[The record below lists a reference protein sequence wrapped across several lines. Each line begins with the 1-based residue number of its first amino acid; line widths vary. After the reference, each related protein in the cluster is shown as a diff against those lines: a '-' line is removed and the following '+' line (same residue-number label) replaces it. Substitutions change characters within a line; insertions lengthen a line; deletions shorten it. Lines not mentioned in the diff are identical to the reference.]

1 MRTPP
6 RSVLVVATRRIG
18 DVLLATPLVRSIKRA
33 WPEAAVDALVFAG
46 TEGVLAANLDVRRTL
61 TIPERPGAGAHLAFL
76 AGLARRYDVALSTQ
90 HGDRATLYAWLAG
103 RWRAGL
109 LNATAKERWKRAL
122 LQRWIPFD
130 DRNTHTVRMNLALA
144 AALGIEPRAEVAVCW
159 SPSDAAA
166 VERRL
171 AGAAGSPLAVLH
183 PYPKFNYKTWHGA
196 GWIEVAGWLAARGHR
211 VVLSGGPDTA
221 ELAYVAGLAARMPPL
236 TENLAGRLSLAE
248 TGYLLSRAA
257 AYIGPDTAVTH
268 MAAALGLPTV
278 ALYGPTD
285 PVKWGPW
292 PKGQAADV
300 NPWRRHG
307 SQIAG
312 RVAVVQGSEACV
324 PCLAEGCERRIDSYS
339 DCLVGLPASS
349 VIAALEKVLAFSS
362 TRMSERL

>member
-6 RSVLVVATRRIG
+6 RSVLIVATRRIG
-18 DVLLATPLVRSIKRA
+18 DVLLATPLVRSVKRA
-33 WPEAAVDALVFAG
+33 WPDAAVDALVFAG
-46 TEGVLAANLDVRRTL
+46 TEGVLAANPDVRRAL
-61 TIPERPGAGAHLAFL
+61 TVPERPGTAAHLAFL

-109 LNATAKERWKRAL
+109 LNPTTKERWKRAL

-130 DRNTHTVRMNLALA
+130 DRDTHTVRMNLALA
-144 AALGIEPRAEVAVCW
+144 GALGIAPRAEVAVCW
-159 SPSDAAA
+159 SPSDAAG

-171 AGAAGSPLAVLH
+171 AGAAGLPLAVLH
-183 PYPKFNYKTWHGA
+183 PYPKFNYKMWHGA
-196 GWIEVAGWLAARGHR
+196 GWIEVAGWLSARGHR
-211 VVLSGGPDTA
+211 VVLSGGPDPA
-221 ELAYVAGLAARMPPL
+221 EVAYVAGLAARMPPL
-236 TENLAGRLSLAE
+236 TENLSGRLSLAE
-248 TGYLLSRAA
+248 TAYLLSRAA
-257 AYIGPDTAVTH
+257 AYVGPDTAATH
-268 MAAALGLPTV
+268 MAAALGVPTV

-312 RVAVVQGSEACV
+312 RVALVQGREACV
-324 PCLAEGCERRIDSYS
+324 PCLAEGCERRLDSYS

-349 VIAALEKVLAFSS
+349 VIGALEKVLA
-362 TRMSERL
+362 R